1 MHHLLTI
8 AGNTPY
14 NEACTS
20 HLRSTEEIPLDSFLS
35 AAVGNEHYIP
45 EQNPI
50 SREVQA
56 VVPGPSTILAKNVS
70 RLREEAKLT
79 QYQLAQRAQINPD
92 GLQDIENVR
101 GNPRIGKIIRIASAL
116 KVRTGELL
124 ALPGEYRV
132 CPHGV
137 LDPTEALAHTIVRR
151 RKKLKFAQ
159 AEFAEQAHISL
170 EKLAA
175 IENRDGNPTLEEMIR
190 MALILKI
197 ETWQLFAPWIHS

>member
-79 QYQLAQRAQINPD
+79 QYQLAQRAQINPMGCRTLKMSVEIL
-92 GLQDIENVR
+92 GLERSFGSRQRLRCERENYSLYR
-101 GNPRIGKIIRIASAL
+101 ENTGSARTEFWIRPKHL
-116 KVRTGELL
+116 RTLL
-124 ALPGEYRV
+124 CV
-132 CPHGV
+132 
-137 LDPTEALAHTIVRR
+137 
-151 RKKLKFAQ
+151 
-159 AEFAEQAHISL
+159 AEKS
-170 EKLAA
+170 
-175 IENRDGNPTLEEMIR
+175 
-190 MALILKI
+190 
-197 ETWQLFAPWIHS
+197 

>member
-1 MHHLLTI
+1 M
-8 AGNTPY
+8 
-14 NEACTS
+14 
-20 HLRSTEEIPLDSFLS
+20 DSFS
-35 AAVGNEHYIP
+35 PAVGNEHHIP

-50 SREVQA
+50 LREVQA

-116 KVRTGELL
+116 NVRTGELL

-137 LDPTEALAHTIVRR
+137 PDPTEALAHTIVRR
-151 RKKLKFAQ
+151 RKKLEFAQ
-159 AEFAEQAHISL
+159 AEFAKQAHISL
-170 EKLAA
+170 EKLIA
-175 IENRDGNPTLEEMIR
+175 IENRDGDPTLEEMIR

-197 ETWQLFAPWIHS
+197 ETWQLFAPWVHS